1 MDGEILTIIM
11 DRLEELVPELQWI
24 DIDEGQLNSPE
35 RPAVAFP
42 CCLADMAY
50 VQCDDYKEALQRVRG
65 QITLRVAFK
74 RLGSTNTA
82 APRAMRRRSV
92 SNYKTLKSIHNALQW
107 WGGNGKFGK
116 LRRLSV
122 RPERRSDLRVFV
134 MTYETVF
141 AD

>member
-24 DIDEGQLNSPE
+24 DIDEGQLSSPE
-35 RPAVAFP
+35 RPSVAFP
-42 CCLADMAY
+42 CCLADMSY
-50 VQCDDYKEALQRVRG
+50 IQCDDYKEALQRVHG

-82 APRAMRRRSV
+82 APRTMRRRSM
-92 SNYKTLKSIHNALQW
+92 SNYKTLESIHNALQW
-107 WGGNGKFGK
+107 WGGDGKFGK

-134 MTYETVF
+134 MTYETTF

>member
-1 MDGEILTIIM
+1 MDGEILTVIM
-11 DRLEELVPELQWI
+11 DRLEELVSELQWI

-42 CCLADMAY
+42 CCLVDMAY
-50 VQCDDYKEALQRVRG
+50 VQCDDYKDALQRVRG

-82 APRAMRRRSV
+82 APRAVRSR
-92 SNYKTLKSIHNALQW
+92 SMGDYKALQAIHKALQW
-107 WGGNGKFGK
+107 WDGGGMFGK

-134 MTYETVF
+134 MVYETVF

>member
-1 MDGEILTIIM
+1 MDGEILTVIM

-24 DIDEGQLNSPE
+24 DIDEGQLSSPE
-35 RPAVAFP
+35 RPSVAFP
-42 CCLADMAY
+42 CCLADMSY
-50 VQCDDYKEALQRVRG
+50 VQCDDHKEALQRVRG

-82 APRAMRRRSV
+82 APRAMRTRSMD
-92 SNYKTLKSIHNALQW
+92 NYNTLQSIHKALQW
-107 WGGNGKFGK
+107 WEGNGKFGK

-134 MTYETVF
+134 MTYETTF

>member
-1 MDGEILTIIM
+1 MDGEILTTIM

-35 RPAVAFP
+35 RPSVAFP
-42 CCLADMAY
+42 CCLADMSY
-50 VQCDDYKEALQRVRG
+50 VQCDDHKEALQRVRG

-74 RLGSTNTA
+74 RLGTANTA
-82 APRAMRRRSV
+82 APRAMRTRCMG
-92 SNYKTLKSIHNALQW
+92 NYNTLQSIHKALQW
-107 WGGNGKFGK
+107 WGGNGKFSK

-134 MTYETVF
+134 MIYETIF